1 MARNISSH
9 FLSTHTG
16 KLLEIQVHCWWIAP
30 GYQYHLSG
38 EPSDLRSLCEQFSLK
53 LLSTGEIISVRT
65 VVKVLGTLVQT
76 RTLSLARQVV
86 IGSLNVF
93 FFILWATKKEALL
106 TCYISVVPE
115 ILQNRFLKVQ
125 ANKTRGKLVARRCS
139 GLVRMFVVYNLDEKK
154 VIIGMCLFLLDDFI
168 SQQGYKDYKLIL
180 HTLGGFR
187 DLFYLY
193 SSTFFTV
200 PPLFSAEYLSL
211 SIHIHP

>member
-1 MARNISSH
+1 M
-9 FLSTHTG
+9 
-16 KLLEIQVHCWWIAP
+16 
-30 GYQYHLSG
+30 
-38 EPSDLRSLCEQFSLK
+38 
-53 LLSTGEIISVRT
+53 
-65 VVKVLGTLVQT
+65 
-76 RTLSLARQVV
+76 
-86 IGSLNVF
+86 
-93 FFILWATKKEALL
+93 
-106 TCYISVVPE
+106 
-115 ILQNRFLKVQ
+115 
-125 ANKTRGKLVARRCS
+125 ARRCS

-168 SQQGYKDYKLIL
+168 SQQGYEDYKLIL